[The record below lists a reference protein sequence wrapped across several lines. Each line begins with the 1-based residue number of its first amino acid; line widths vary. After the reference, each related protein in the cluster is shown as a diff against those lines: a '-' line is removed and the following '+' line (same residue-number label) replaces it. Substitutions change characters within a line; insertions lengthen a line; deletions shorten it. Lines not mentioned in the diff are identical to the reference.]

1 MTTHADELPETSG
14 ARAKAI
20 GELGV
25 ELALTLA
32 RAGARSLFA
41 GSEGEGIWSAAHRD
55 GAAATLRS
63 LGRLRGAA
71 AKIGQMMAQ
80 RPGALPDAYVD
91 TLSALTDDIP
101 PMSYALVKAQIE
113 NELDARPTELFASFD
128 REPLAAASLGQVHGA
143 MTHEGAS
150 AVVKVQYPA
159 VAESVRADIASLSL
173 LLPLLERAM
182 GRDDLRSAFVDVT
195 ARLEEELDYRKEA
208 ESVEAFRALF
218 VDPAGDAPYVI
229 PEVHPTLSTGKVL
242 TLSRVEGVSLRRFL
256 DERPSSARRATFA
269 EHVTRFMC
277 TAVFRHRILH
287 VDPNPGNYLFRA
299 DDRLGV
305 VDFGA
310 VKRFGASFVASLRVL
325 LRTAG
330 AGSDGEL
337 DEVLVSGG
345 LVSRDAP
352 QTARR
357 IVRALARAWSL
368 PVWKA
373 GFSFDRAYVEEV
385 AALQNAAA
393 RESALS
399 LAPEWLFWARQM
411 LGMTFLLHKL
421 DGSYD
426 MRPLF
431 EEHLADPP

>member
-1 MTTHADELPETSG
+1 MTSLRADELPETSG

-20 GELGV
+20 AELGV
-25 ELALTLA
+25 ELAMTLA

-41 GSEGEGIWSAAHRD
+41 GSSGREGIWPEAHRD
-55 GAAATLRS
+55 GAAAVLRS

-71 AKIGQMMAQ
+71 AKVGQMMAQ

-91 TLSALTDDIP
+91 ALSALTDDIP

-113 NELDARPTELFASFD
+113 NELDARPADLFASFD

-143 MTHEGAS
+143 TTHDGARV
-150 AVVKVQYPA
+150 AVKVQYPA
-159 VAESVRADIASLSL
+159 VSDAVRADIASLSV

-182 GRDDLRSAFVDVT
+182 GRDDLRSAFVDL
-195 ARLEEELDYRKEA
+195 AERLEEELDYRREA
-208 ESVEAFRALF
+208 ESVRAFQGLF
-218 VDPAGDAPYVI
+218 EDRPYVI
-229 PEVHPTLSTGKVL
+229 PEVHDALSTGKVL
-242 TLSRVEGVSLRRFL
+242 TLSRVEGVSLRRFVG
-256 DERPSSARRATFA
+256 ERPSSERKDRFA
-269 EHVTRFMC
+269 ELITGFMC

-310 VKRFGASFVASLRVL
+310 VKRFSPDFVAGLRAL

-330 AGSDGEL
+330 SGSDREL
-337 DEVLVSGG
+337 DDVLVVGG
-345 LVSRDAP
+345 LLSKSAP
-352 QTARR
+352 LGARKS
-357 IVRALARAWSL
+357 VRALARAWSL

-373 GFSFDRAYVEEV
+373 GFAFDRAYVEEV
-385 AALQNAAA
+385 AALQNAVV
-393 RESALS
+393 RESAIALS
-399 LAPEWLFWARQM
+399 PEWLFWARQM
-411 LGMTFLLHKL
+411 LGMTFLLHTL
-421 DGSYD
+421 GCACD

-431 EEHLADPP
+431 EEHLATG